1 MISAPSL
8 PELVAAIRAR
18 SPRGATRITAVDGPG
33 GAGKSTL
40 AAALAAELDAQLVH
54 TDDFASWEEPLDWW
68 PRLVAEVLE
77 PLTRGEAAR
86 FVPTCWGGDTKQ
98 KPMVEV
104 LPGGD
109 VIVEGVSASRE
120 AFRPYLAFAIWI
132 ETPREL
138 RLQRGLERDGEAA
151 RPNWERWMAVED
163 SYVEREHPSEHAD
176 IVVRGD

>member
-40 AAALAAELDAQLVH
+40 ASALSAELGAQLVH
-54 TDDFASWEEPLDWW
+54 TDDFASWDNPVDWW
-68 PRLVAEVLE
+68 PRLIAEVLE
-77 PLTRGEAAR
+77 PLTRGEQAR
-86 FVPTCWGGDTKQ
+86 FCSTSWGGPP
-98 KPMVEV
+98 KPEVEIA
-104 LPGGD
+104 PGGD

-120 AFRPYLAFAIWI
+120 AFRPYLAFAVWI

-151 RPNWERWMAVED
+151 RPNWERWMAAED
-163 SYVEREHPSEHAD
+163 AYVERERPSEHAD
-176 IVVRGD
+176 IVVRGDV